1 MNLQQYQQ
9 ELEQRT
15 LKELPVE
22 HKNEMRFLQMDIHDR
37 NRSKN
42 LRTHT
47 YNPTENVKK
56 IREISSKSRQ
66 ITSESKGRGRR
77 QSGQKYQ
84 IQNMVPD
91 TKIVGV
97 RKKYFDKE
105 NFQPDEILD

>member
-1 MNLQQYQQ
+1 
-9 ELEQRT
+9 
-15 LKELPVE
+15 
-22 HKNEMRFLQMDIHDR
+22 MDIHER

-47 YNPTENVKK
+47 YNPTENVNAKK
-56 IREISSKSRQ
+56 IRDISSKSRQ

-77 QSGQKYQ
+77 QSGQKFQ

-91 TKIVGV
+91 TKIVAV
-97 RKKYFDKE
+97 RKKYIDKE